1 MKKKYGIVFQGKE
14 NTFIEVTGKEIR
26 KYLNSPIPVEQKKA
40 LQNLM
45 IHSWIESLFWGFWLI
60 AILLFIVGVV

>member
-1 MKKKYGIVFQGKE
+1 MILFVASTIISVGRKIRIFYVKKKYGIVFQGKE

-45 IHSWIESLFWGFWLI
+45 IHSWI
-60 AILLFIVGVV
+60 